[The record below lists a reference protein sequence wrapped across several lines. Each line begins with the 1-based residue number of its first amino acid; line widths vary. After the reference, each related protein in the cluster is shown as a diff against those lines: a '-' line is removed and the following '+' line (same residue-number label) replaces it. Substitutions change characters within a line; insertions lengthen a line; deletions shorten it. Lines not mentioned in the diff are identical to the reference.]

1 MPSTVHSRLVYRDSI
16 SGLLGGAK
24 FGLVGHKVEP
34 RELPSVVFHIVYR
47 DRERDGQLNSKTPQ
61 GKPSDMAGQFLL
73 K

>member
-1 MPSTVHSRLVYRDSI
+1 MASKLHYRDSI
-16 SGLLGGAK
+16 SGLLRGAK

-34 RELPSVVFHIVYR
+34 GELPSMVFHIVYR
-47 DRERDGQLNSKTPQ
+47 DKERDGQLNSKTPQ